1 MVLPDILCL
10 FPVQDDFVAFMPDC
24 WIFSVRYGSM
34 LLSSC
39 KGGIGMPRWL
49 KVLLFVLGLIVLAAL
64 LFTAARVAWMFWTG
78 TLSYSD
84 GFFYYAY

>member
-1 MVLPDILCL
+1 
-10 FPVQDDFVAFMPDC
+10 
-24 WIFSVRYGSM
+24 
-34 LLSSC
+34 
-39 KGGIGMPRWL
+39 MPRWL
-49 KVLLFVLGLIVLAAL
+49 KVLLLVLGMIVLAAL